1 MRIREIHTSNGYTN
15 GLGTHDFNSNKIDII
30 TGANGSGKTILLN
43 SILQFF
49 MEKPKTNT
57 FFPSVIYTI
66 NNTNYRDPE
75 EAKPLKL
82 VAQTFSPFSR
92 FPSPKPTQ
100 KSILESYTTES
111 LKEID
116 EYICAG
122 IHRGTRSIGPNL
134 SKAILESSIFRF
146 SQSSEYAEAL
156 AHALSILKFS
166 SRLSFKYSS
175 KKILSDIFIA
185 RDRATAILKLIE
197 EATNSAPIGAKPRSP
212 LGIEASLSD
221 HVALAGLIESAMEQL
236 ERTTVDYRQ
245 FELSIDFNN
254 RRLLDFSTLQS
265 LALLRRLGL
274 LKIVNCFIGAE
285 QHPSSDISYSSS
297 GQQQILCSLLSLVSS
312 LSDGAVVLI
321 DEPELSLHPTWQQL
335 YFDILLASIT
345 PFKNCHVIVAT
356 HSPLIVQRAQNSDAG
371 VIRMG
376 TNDRGVDLKDE
387 RASVED
393 ALLDIFE
400 TPITDSV
407 EMASKIF
414 DAVTQAEGGSKSERN
429 LALEKLKRLQHIY
442 SDGPTRSDKDLAM
455 INDAYRML
463 SEN

>member
-1 MRIREIHTSNGYTN
+1 MRIREIHTSVGFTN
-15 GLGTHDFNSNKIDII
+15 GLGKHDFNTNRIDVI

-43 SILQFF
+43 SILEFF
-49 MEKPKTNT
+49 TEKRKHSVST
-57 FFPSVIYTI
+57 PSVIYTI
-66 NNTNYRDPE
+66 DNVNYGDPAK
-75 EAKPLKL
+75 AKPLKL

-92 FPSPKPTQ
+92 FPPPKPTQ
-100 KSILESYTTES
+100 KSLLERYTTES
-111 LKEID
+111 RSIID

-122 IHRGTRSIGPNL
+122 IHRSTRSIGPNL
-134 SKAILESSIFRF
+134 SKSVLENSIFRL
-146 SQSSEYAEAL
+146 SESSEYTGAL

-166 SRLSFKYSS
+166 SKLTFIYSS
-175 KKILSDIFIA
+175 RKILTGIFSA
-185 RDRATAILKLIE
+185 RDRKTAILNLIT
-197 EATNSAPIGAKPRSP
+197 EAINAVPIGAKPRSP
-212 LGIEASLSD
+212 LAVEASLSD
-221 HVALAGLIESAMEQL
+221 HSALASLIESAMEQL
-236 ERTTVDYRQ
+236 ERTTLDYRH
-245 FELSIDFNN
+245 FELSFDFNN
-254 RRLLDFSTLQS
+254 RHLLDFATLQS
-265 LALLRRLGL
+265 LAFLRKLGF
-274 LKIVNCFIGAE
+274 LKIVNCFVGSE
-285 QHPSSDISYSSS
+285 QHPGSDIAYSSS

-335 YFDILLASIT
+335 YFDILLASIA
-345 PFKNCHVIVAT
+345 PFKNCHVIIAT
-356 HSPLIVQRAQNSDAG
+356 HSPLIVQRAQNAGAG

-376 TNDRGVDLKDE
+376 TNVREVNLKDE

-414 DAVTQAEGGSKSERN
+414 DAVTEAEGGSKAERA

-442 SDGPTRSDKDLAM
+442 SGGPTRSDKDLAM

-463 SEN
+463 SED

>member
-1 MRIREIHTSNGYTN
+1 MRIREIHTPVGFTN
-15 GLGTHDFNSNKIDII
+15 GLGTHDFNTNKIDII

-49 MEKPKTNT
+49 REKPKSTAFN
-57 FFPSVIYTI
+57 PSVIYTI
-66 NNTNYRDPE
+66 DNTNYRDPE

-92 FPSPKPTQ
+92 FPSPKSIK
-100 KSILESYTTES
+100 KSLLERYTTEPPS
-111 LKEID
+111 KID

-134 SKAILESSIFRF
+134 SKSVLENSIFRL
-146 SQSSEYAEAL
+146 SESSEYAEAL
-156 AHALSILKFS
+156 AHALSILKLS
-166 SRLSFKYSS
+166 SKLSFKYSS
-175 KKILSDIFIA
+175 KKNLADLFFA
-185 RDRATAILKLIE
+185 RDRRTAVLNLIT
-197 EATNSAPIGAKPRSP
+197 EAINAVPIGAMPRSP
-212 LGIEASLSD
+212 LAVEASLSD
-221 HVALAGLIESAMEQL
+221 HLALASLIESAMEQL
-236 ERTTVDYRQ
+236 ERTTVDYRN
-245 FELSIDFNN
+245 FKLSFDFNN
-254 RRLLDFSTLQS
+254 RHLLDFATLQS
-265 LALLRRLGL
+265 LAFLRKIGL
-274 LKIVNCFIGAE
+274 LEIVNCFIGSE
-285 QHPSSDISYSSS
+285 QHSGSDISYSSS

-335 YFDILLASIT
+335 YFDILLASIA
-345 PFKNCHVIVAT
+345 PFKDCHVIVAT
-356 HSPLIVQRAQNSDAG
+356 HSPLIVQRAQNAGAG

-376 TNDRGVDLKDE
+376 TNTQEVDLKDE
-387 RASVED
+387 KASVED

-414 DAVTQAEGGSKSERN
+414 DAVTQAEGGTKAERKQ
-429 LALEKLKRLQHIY
+429 ALEKLKRLRHIY
-442 SDGPTRSDKDLAM
+442 SEGRARDDKDLAM

>member
-1 MRIREIHTSNGYTN
+1 MRIREIHTSVGFTN
-15 GLGTHDFNSNKIDII
+15 GLGKHDFNTNRIDVI

-49 MEKPKTNT
+49 REKPKTTAFNPT
-57 FFPSVIYTI
+57 VIYTVD
-66 NNTNYRDPE
+66 NANYRDPE
-75 EAKPLKL
+75 KAKPLKL

-92 FPSPKPTQ
+92 FPSPKSTQ
-100 KSILESYTTES
+100 KSLVERYTTES
-111 LKEID
+111 GSKTD

-134 SKAILESSIFRF
+134 SKSVLENSIFRL
-146 SQSSEYAEAL
+146 SESSEYAGAL
-156 AHALSILKFS
+156 AKALSILKFS
-166 SRLSFKYSS
+166 SKITFKYSS
-175 KKILSDIFIA
+175 KKVLSDLFSA
-185 RDRATAILKLIE
+185 RDRKTAILNVIR
-197 EATNSAPIGAKPRSP
+197 EAINTVPTGAIPRSP
-212 LGIEASLSD
+212 LAIEASMSD
-221 HVALAGLIESAMEQL
+221 QSTLASLIDSTMEQL
-236 ERTTVDYRQ
+236 ERTTIDYRH
-245 FELSIDFNN
+245 FELGFDFRN
-254 RRLLDFSTLQS
+254 RHLLDFATLQS
-265 LALLRRLGL
+265 LALLRKLGF
-274 LKIVNCFIGAE
+274 LKITNCFIGSE
-285 QHPSSDISYSSS
+285 RSTSSDISYSSS

-335 YFDILLASIT
+335 YFDSLQASIA
-345 PFKNCHVIVAT
+345 PFRDCHIIVAT
-356 HSPLIVQRAQNSDAG
+356 HSPLIVQRAQNAGAG

-376 TNDRGVDLKDE
+376 TNVQQVDLKDE

-407 EMASKIF
+407 EMASIIF
-414 DAVTQAEGGSKSERN
+414 DAVTQAEGGSTAERQR
-429 LALEKLKRLQHIY
+429 ALTKLRRLQHIY
-442 SDGPTRSDKDLAM
+442 SEGPTRHEKDLAM